1 MQVILLKEVE
11 KLGEAGQIVNVK
23 NGYGRNYLIPQGLA
37 RLATPGAIK
46 AQKEEERQA
55 SRKRLQE
62 KVNAE
67 ALAEEMAR
75 MELVVTAKV
84 GEENRIFGTVTS
96 QQVALQLATKGIQID
111 RRKIELDEDI
121 KVIGVYSAS
130 VKLHSE
136 VTAKV
141 KVRVEPTT
149 DDEDY

>member
-11 KLGEAGQIVNVK
+11 KLGEEGEIVSVK

-62 KVNAE
+62 KENAE
-67 ALAEEMAR
+67 QLAAEMAN

-121 KVIGVYSAS
+121 KVIGVYTAS
-130 VKLHSE
+130 VKLHPK
-136 VTAKV
+136 VTATV

-149 DDEDY
+149 DDEGY